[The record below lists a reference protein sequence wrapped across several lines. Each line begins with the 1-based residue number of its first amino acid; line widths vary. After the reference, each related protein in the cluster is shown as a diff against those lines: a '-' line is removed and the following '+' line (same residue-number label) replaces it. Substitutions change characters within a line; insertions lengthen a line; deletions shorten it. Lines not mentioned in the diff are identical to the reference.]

1 MGFGVPGNYKTYDFL
16 RTKSE
21 IIRKNPALP
30 DTPTSKLVAWSNTI
44 LDFSIK
50 IKNLYFSTR
59 SFRPQYPAGRV
70 ICIFFLLLPEL
81 LPSRD
86 P

>member
-1 MGFGVPGNYKTYDFL
+1 MGFGVRGNYKTYDFL

-30 DTPTSKLVAWSNTI
+30 DTPTSKLVAWSDTI

-50 IKNLYFSTR
+50 IKNL
-59 SFRPQYPAGRV
+59 
-70 ICIFFLLLPEL
+70 
-81 LPSRD
+81 
-86 P
+86 